1 MSTTNTPAQ
10 GIKPRQFDD
19 SGNLIP
25 VAEAPEP
32 LYLLRRRIALAEKR
46 LPGLMDH
53 LCPKHEEH
61 IAQLKAELAARLQQ
75 EAA

>member
-1 MSTTNTPAQ
+1 MSTLPIPAQ

-32 LYLLRRRIALAEKR
+32 IYLLRRRIALAEEQ

-61 IAQLKAELAARLQQ
+61 IAQLKAELAARLEVQGS
-75 EAA
+75 